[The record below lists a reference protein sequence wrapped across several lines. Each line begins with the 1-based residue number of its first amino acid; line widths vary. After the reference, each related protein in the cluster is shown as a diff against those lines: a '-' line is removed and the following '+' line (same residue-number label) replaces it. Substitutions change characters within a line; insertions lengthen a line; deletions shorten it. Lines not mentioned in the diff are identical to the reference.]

1 MTLDLGDWLPEFPV
15 REHALYLDH
24 AAVCP
29 LPRSVAMAMRRRIT
43 EQEEAGHENYK
54 EWRNNHLT
62 CRHLGSQLIGCAA
75 DDISI
80 IRSTSEGLS
89 LIAEGLGLKKKDEVL
104 VGSEEFAAN
113 VSPWLG
119 LQRRGVKVVRFEQP
133 DGRIDPQIVEDHISE
148 STKVVAVS
156 WVAFHSGWIAPL
168 AQLGRICHDRKVL
181 LVVDARTHLPRP
193 EGPAGGGCDSRPRR
207 AADAHGRVGGG
218 RGRRRRPQVA
228 PRSRGRRFVGDHSG
242 AEIAPPPRHLGVAQ
256 RGHPVISGWRNVVLA
271 PRDYFLQRL
280 EYYEDGRRFEAGAAN
295 DIGVAGLAAAL
306 DLIATV
312 ERENIQAR
320 VETLV
325 RLLTRILLAHGWEVF
340 SPGSGHPIAGIV
352 AARHPSVSPADAR
365 RRLRERRVV
374 VSVRQGNV
382 RFSPHFYTTKG
393 ELEALD
399 RILEKVGL

>member
-1 MTLDLGDWLPEFPV
+1 MTFDLGRWLPEFPV

-29 LPRSVAMAMRRRIT
+29 LPRPVAEAMRRRIT
-43 EQEEAGHENYK
+43 DQEQEGYENYR
-54 EWRNNHLT
+54 EWQNHHLS
-62 CRHLGSQLIGCAA
+62 CRHFGSQLIGCDS

-89 LIAEGLGLKKKDEVL
+89 LIAEGLNLAKKDEVV
-104 VGSEEFAAN
+104 VGGEEFAAN

-119 LQRRGVKVVRFEQP
+119 LARRGVKTVRFPQP
-133 DGRIDPQIVEDHISE
+133 DGRIDPQVVEEHLGE
-148 STKVVAVS
+148 RTRVVAVS
-156 WVAFHSGWIAPL
+156 WVAFHTGWIAPL
-168 AQLGRICHDRKVL
+168 AQLGRLCRDRDIL
-181 LVVDARTHLPRP
+181 LVVDAIQGLGVLPM
-193 EGPAGGGCDSRPRR
+193 
-207 AADAHGRVGGG
+207 HM
-218 RGRRRRPQVA
+218 
-228 PRSRGRRFVGDHSG
+228 G
-242 AEIAPPPRHLGVAQ
+242 ALGVAAVVADGHKWLLGPEGAGLMATTPEL
-256 RGHPVISGWRNVVLA
+256 RSRLHPVISGWRNVVLG
-271 PRDYFLQRL
+271 PHDYFLQRL
-280 EYYEDGRRFEAGAAN
+280 EHHEDGRRFEAGATN
-295 DIGVAGLAAAL
+295 DIGVAGLASGL
-306 DLIATV
+306 DLIVAV

-320 VETLV
+320 IELLS
-325 RLLTRILLAHGWEVF
+325 RLLTRILIAHGWDVY

-352 AARHPSVSPADAR
+352 AARHPGVGPADVR